1 VFVVKA
7 WNTETNSE
15 FTLNGPK
22 GRILHMTVGNDI
34 LFAGAEVIINTKVG
48 YYLSPISLTFF

>member
-1 VFVVKA
+1 MVKA

-22 GRILHMTVGNDI
+22 GRILYMTVGNDV
-34 LFAGAEVIINTKVG
+34 LFAGAEVIVYTKVG
-48 YYLSPISLTFF
+48 YYLSPIYQTFF